1 MRKDRSGQDP
11 KPRDAGMPL
20 ALAGLLGSVGCV
32 TLVVIFVALG
42 VGLWLDLQFDSRPL
56 FTVVMVMASIP
67 VTIFLM
73 VRIVLE
79 GMQRINR
86 KMGLQDSPRVRNGS
100 REDE

>member
-1 MRKDRSGQDP
+1 
-11 KPRDAGMPL
+11 MPL
-20 ALAGLLGSVGCV
+20 ALAGLLGSIGCV

-56 FTVVMVMASIP
+56 FTVVLVMASIP
-67 VTIFLM
+67 VTVFLM

-86 KMGLQDSPRVRNGS
+86 RMGIQDSPQVRDGI

>member
-1 MRKDRSGQDP
+1 
-11 KPRDAGMPL
+11 MPL
-20 ALAGLLGSVGCV
+20 ALAGLLGSIGCV

-42 VGLWLDLQFDSRPL
+42 VGLWLDLQFDTRPL

-86 KMGLQDSPRVRNGS
+86 KMGIQDSPQVRNGS
-100 REDE
+100 REEE